1 VRAKYLVPNAVTL
14 ANIAFGVLSV
24 ISAAEGR
31 LVQACVCIFV
41 AGLCDMVDGKI
52 ARALDATSK
61 FGQELDSLSDA
72 TSFGFA
78 PAVLIY
84 LAALR
89 DLGWEGIAV
98 SVLYALCAVVR
109 LARFN
114 IDTREISKVSFL
126 GLPVPCAGGYIVTLV
141 LVRQGLPP
149 WMVAVGTAIV
159 AVAMVSTLKVPK
171 FRKVGAPAFMLYVGI
186 AMFAAFLVWPTA
198 LLWHIWNGWNLLAL
212 AINYVLLYRGGYL
225 RKSPDGALASGPAV

>member
-1 VRAKYLVPNAVTL
+1 VTL

-31 LVQACVCIFV
+31 LAQSCVFIFV
-41 AGLCDMVDGKI
+41 AGLCDMIDGKL

-84 LAALR
+84 LAVLK
-89 DLGWEGIAV
+89 DLGWAGVAV
-98 SVLYALCAVVR
+98 SVLFALCAVVR

-114 IDTREISKVSFL
+114 VDTRAISKVSFL
-126 GLPVPCAGGYIVTLV
+126 GCPVPCAAGYIVTLV
-141 LVRQGLPP
+141 LVRQSLPV

-159 AVAMVSTLKVPK
+159 AVSMVSTLKVPK
-171 FRKVGAPAFMLYVGI
+171 FRKVGAPTFMLYVGI
-186 AMFAAFLVWPTA
+186 GLFAVFLAWPTA
-198 LLWHIWNGWNLLAL
+198 LVWHIWNGWNLLAL
-212 AINYVLLYRGGYL
+212 ALNYVLLHRGGYL
-225 RKSPDGALASGPAV
+225 RRETEALASGPAQ